1 MADIYKGPGNPKD
14 YKHSLEFLDDVF
26 FSEEEKPLNFLEL
39 LPKLYKEEY
48 NHCENN
54 LIVSIDGKW
63 KGAVGL
69 YFDDVEVAGN
79 KLLCG
84 GIGNVA
90 VDKDCR
96 GEGYM
101 QDCMK
106 QAMDRLIERDA
117 DFSVLGGQRQR
128 YGYFSFAP
136 AGYKHHFTFNA
147 QNLKH
152 IFGADY
158 SPELTA
164 VKVNSD
170 DKDNLLFIKELH
182 NSNPDKFN
190 RPDDK
195 FYDYLISWRQKPYVF
210 KDGDN
215 NIAYCLLDNEMGC
228 VVEIKAISLEYF
240 KKLVPAIFILSKKQE
255 IHFELPLYEK
265 DYIEYMSQIAEGHSI
280 DHSSSLTVLNWK
292 RFVKAYFELKASY
305 ANLCDGSYSFLIH
318 GYKKDEAFTI
328 TVKNSMVTFSD
339 EVTEPLELTHD
350 EAMALFFT
358 LYSIKAYNMPSNVAQ
373 WFPLHWYIHSA
384 DKV

>member
-1 MADIYKGPGNPKD
+1 MSAIYKGPGNSKD
-14 YKHSLEFLDDVF
+14 YDHSLEFLDYVF
-26 FSEEEKPLNFLEL
+26 FSEEENPRSFIKL
-39 LPKLYKEEY
+39 LPKLYKKEY

-69 YFDDVEVAGN
+69 YFDDVDVMGN
-79 KLLCG
+79 RLVCG

-101 QDCMK
+101 QDCM
-106 QAMDRLIERDA
+106 QMSMDRIIQRDA

-136 AGYKHHFTFNA
+136 AGYEHHFTFNK

-152 IFGADY
+152 VFGSDY
-158 SPELTA
+158 SAELEGEEVSA
-164 VKVNSD
+164 
-170 DKDNLLFIKELH
+170 DNREALAFIKKLYE
-182 NSNPDKFN
+182 SNPDKFI

-195 FYDYLISWRQKPYVF
+195 LYDYLKSWRQRPFIFKEDGKPV
-210 KDGDN
+210 
-215 NIAYCLLDNEMGC
+215 AYCVFDMGLENI
-228 VVEIKAISLEYF
+228 VEIKAINTDYF
-240 KKLVPAIFILSKKQE
+240 KKLIPSAFVLSGNE
-255 IHFELPLYEK
+255 RINLELPLYEK
-265 DYIEYMSQIAEGHSI
+265 DYIEYLSQVAEGHSI

-305 ANLCDGSYSFLIH
+305 TPLCDGSVSFLIH
-318 GYKKDEAFTI
+318 GYKKDEAFTL
-328 TVKNSMVTFSD
+328 TVKDGKPGISD
-339 EVTEPLELTHD
+339 EIYNPIELTHH
-350 EAMALFFT
+350 EAVAFFFS
-358 LYSIKAYNMPSNVAQ
+358 LYSIKNYDLPAEIAP
-373 WFPLHWYIHSA
+373 WFPLHWYIHPS